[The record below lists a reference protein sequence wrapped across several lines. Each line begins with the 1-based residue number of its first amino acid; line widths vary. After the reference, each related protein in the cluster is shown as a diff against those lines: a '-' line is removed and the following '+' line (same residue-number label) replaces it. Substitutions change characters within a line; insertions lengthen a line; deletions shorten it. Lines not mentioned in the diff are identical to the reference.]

1 MRYLLDTS
9 IILEFAKPKPEKTLL
24 AWLEATPE
32 HRLYMSVVTLGQ
44 LQQQI
49 SQLPV
54 SADRQRI
61 QTWLDDGLRVRFG
74 ERLLALGSEEWLLW
88 GHLQGSAQQKGFDL
102 PALEGLIAATAL
114 YHRLVLV
121 TGEDRVFSRLSEL
134 QVINPLSGAHT

>member
-9 IILEFAKPKPEKTLL
+9 ILSEFAKPKPNKGLL
-24 AWLEATPE
+24 EWLEATPE
-32 HRLYMSVVTLGQ
+32 QRLYMSVVTLGE
-44 LQQQI
+44 LQQGI

-54 SADRQRI
+54 SADRQRV

-88 GHLQGSAQQKGFDL
+88 GHLRGSAAQKGFEL
-102 PALEGLIAATAL
+102 PALDGLIAATAL

-121 TGEDRVFSRLSEL
+121 TRNESMFSKLSEL
-134 QVINPLSGAHT
+134 QVINPFAGK

>member
-9 IILEFAKPKPEKTLL
+9 IISEFAKPKPDKNLL

-32 HRLYMSVVTLGQ
+32 QRLHMSVVTLGE
-44 LQQQI
+44 LQQSI

-54 SADRQRI
+54 SANRQHI
-61 QTWLDDGLRVRFG
+61 QAWLDDGLRVRFG

-88 GHLQGSAQQKGFDL
+88 GHLRGAAQQKGFQL
-102 PALEGLIAATAL
+102 PVVDGLIAATAL

-121 TGEDRVFSRLSEL
+121 TRHESVFSKLSEL
-134 QVINPLSGAHT
+134 QVVNPFSAK